1 MKSKIDEYTF
11 KAIQLEG
18 SNNWPMYWK
27 PEIDPIYK
35 KYLSNKEKKKDVDVK
50 KYIEEAKKY
59 FSKKRNITYKKKSK
73 SKKKKEH

>member
-35 KYLSNKEKKKDVDVK
+35 KYL
-50 KYIEEAKKY
+50 
-59 FSKKRNITYKKKSK
+59 YKKK
-73 SKKKKEH
+73 KKKM